1 MKTWITPEEAIAA
14 IGRGKGKGVRVAILD
29 SGIEAHHPALGG
41 LELRDDIAIVAD
53 GMKLKQVPGDGRD
66 LFGHGTAIASIIR
79 ETAPE
84 AEIGSFRVLG
94 EALSSRTA
102 IILEGARLAIEKGYN
117 ILNCSLGCGVPEHV
131 LRYKDWVDEA
141 YVKGVHVVAACNNSD
156 FTRPEWPAFFTSVL
170 TVNMART
177 EKNGDLYY
185 RPGHLVEFAA
195 AGVDVDVAWA
205 GGAIKKV
212 TGSSFAAPRVT
223 GMLACLLS
231 EQPGIPPLQVKALFH
246 RLARPW
252 TQSLGAFNCR

>member
-1 MKTWITPEEAIAA
+1 
-14 IGRGKGKGVRVAILD
+14 
-29 SGIEAHHPALGG
+29 
-41 LELRDDIAIVAD
+41 
-53 GMKLKQVPGDGRD
+53 
-66 LFGHGTAIASIIR
+66 
-79 ETAPE
+79 
-84 AEIGSFRVLG
+84 VLG
-94 EALSSRTA
+94 EALSPHTA
-102 IILEGARLAIEKGYN
+102 IILECARLAIEKGYH

-156 FTRPEWPAFFTSVL
+156 FTRPEWPAFFTSVI

-177 EKNGDLYY
+177 EKDCDLYY

-205 GGAIKKV
+205 GGATKKV

-231 EQPGIPPLQVKALFH
+231 EQPGIPPLQAKALFH

-252 TQSLGAFNCR
+252 TQSLAAFNCR

>member
-1 MKTWITPEEAIAA
+1 MKAWITPEEAIEA
-14 IGRGKGKGVRVAILD
+14 IECGNGKGVRVAVLE
-29 SGIEAHHPALGG
+29 SGIEARHPALAG
-41 LELRDDIAIVAD
+41 LELADDVAIVAD
-53 GMKLKQVPGDGRD
+53 GMKLKHVPGDGRD

-79 ETAPE
+79 SVAPE

-102 IILEGARLAIEKGYN
+102 IILEGARMAIEKGYN

-177 EKNGDLYY
+177 EKAGDLYY

-195 AGVDVDVAWA
+195 AGVDVEVAWS
-205 GGAIKKV
+205 GGATKKV

-231 EQPGIPPLQVKALFH
+231 QQPGIAPLQAKALFH

-252 TQSLGAFNCR
+252 TQSVGAPNCR